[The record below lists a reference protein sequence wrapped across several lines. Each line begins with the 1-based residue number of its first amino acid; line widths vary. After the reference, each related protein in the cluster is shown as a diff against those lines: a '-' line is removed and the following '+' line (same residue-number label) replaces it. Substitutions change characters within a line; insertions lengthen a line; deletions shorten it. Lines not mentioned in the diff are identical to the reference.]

1 MWNYHGFIHVL
12 INLSSLYQSLVQ
24 LLEHDRAISYPLN
37 FNLLN
42 ILLLGG
48 SGPGKRGGGGGGGGG
63 GGCAVGLTSGL
74 GHGPSNFFK
83 SGPARPVDWS
93 TGIKDGP
100 DSGLRPNFSGPG
112 GPAQPVGDPYV

>member
-1 MWNYHGFIHVL
+1 MGNYHGFIHVL
-12 INLSSLYQSLVQ
+12 INLSSLYQSLMQ

-63 GGCAVGLTSGL
+63 GGLPWAWPGSARL
-74 GHGPSNFFK
+74 GP
-83 SGPARPVDWS
+83 W
-93 TGIKDGP
+93 TGQ
-100 DSGLRPNFSGPG
+100 R
-112 GPAQPVGDPYV
+112 V